1 MPIGW
6 LAMEGMPS
14 VVPSPSAAT
23 ALPAPPVAPALT
35 RRDHRRQR
43 STSWRDFPHNVRWAS
58 HGLVWIALLVPMVS
72 ELARGWRPDS
82 DNAAIAARAY
92 QSLSLHP
99 PLVGMTTTLAGNEH
113 VLFDPGPLMFYL
125 LAAPVHLDPSRGLF
139 WGATLLCGAV
149 LSLAIEA
156 LWSAGLWV
164 AGTVVAFTTLDLL
177 WLSPNVF
184 ENLAWN
190 AFFPLPFFV
199 AAVVLAWVVA
209 LGRVR
214 WWPVLVFVA
223 SVAAQSHLTF
233 VIPSVVLTLTAL
245 IFGLHAVRLRRLGW
259 LITGVG
265 VGLVCWLAPLVQE
278 VGHGPGNLSALARSN
293 GGEAIVGF
301 GFGLKLL
308 GAAGSLHPLW
318 LTHLPTAFYPLLG
331 LEYAHAPWFGG
342 LIIGLLLCITAVAL
356 AAGRRKLG
364 ALGAITLA
372 AALSEIA
379 SFAVFP
385 ADSLLN
391 LSYLINSLWVV
402 SILIWSVVAWAA
414 VSIGLW
420 VWHRY
425 GMDERPAIV
434 AAAKPRVGRL
444 PPVGVVLSLAV
455 LAVLAV
461 VGFLGIRPAATNPS
475 DTYFMPQ
482 MAARDA
488 RAALAIE
495 HLVKPGRVAIVVA
508 TRSGD
513 GFLAPGTAEGV
524 AYRLK
529 VDGWRPGLAS
539 PLGFSSGF
547 TIPPRQH
554 WPTMLI
560 TLTGGSGLS
569 VTRVR

>member
-1 MPIGW
+1 
-6 LAMEGMPS
+6 
-14 VVPSPSAAT
+14 
-23 ALPAPPVAPALT
+23 
-35 RRDHRRQR
+35 
-43 STSWRDFPHNVRWAS
+43 
-58 HGLVWIALLVPMVS
+58 MVS

-99 PLVGMTTTLAGNEH
+99 PLVGMTTVAGNGH

-125 LAAPVHLDPSRGLF
+125 LAVPVHLDPSRGLF

-156 LWSAGLWV
+156 AWSAGLWV
-164 AGTVVAFTTLDLL
+164 AGAVVAFTTLDLL
-177 WLSPNVF
+177 WLTPTVF
-184 ENLAWN
+184 ENMAWN
-190 AFFPLPFFV
+190 AYFPVPFFM

-245 IFGLHAVRLRRLGW
+245 IFGLHAARLRHLGW

-278 VGHGPGNLSALARSN
+278 VGRGRGNLSALARPD
-293 GGEAIVGF
+293 GRGAILGF
-301 GFGLKLL
+301 SFGLRWL

-318 LTHLPTAFYPLLG
+318 LTHLPTGFFPVLG

-342 LIIGLLLCITAVAL
+342 LIIALLLCITAATL
-356 AAGRRKLG
+356 ATGRRELG
-364 ALGAITLA
+364 ALGAIALA
-372 AALSEIA
+372 AAVSEMA

-385 ADSLLN
+385 AGNLLN
-391 LSYLINSLWVV
+391 LSYLINSLWVL
-402 SILIWSVVAWAA
+402 SILIWSVVVWAA

-425 GMDERPAIV
+425 REDV
-434 AAAKPRVGRL
+434 RL
-444 PPVGVVLSLAV
+444 PIVPNSRPCVERLAPAGMVLSLAV

-461 VGFLGIRPAATNPS
+461 IGFLGLKPAATDPS
-475 DTYFMPQ
+475 DIYFMPQ

-488 RAALAIE
+488 RAAFAIE
-495 HLVKPGRVAIVVA
+495 QLVKPGRVAIVVA
-508 TRSGD
+508 TRSRD

-529 VDGWRPGLAS
+529 VDGWRPGLRS

-554 WPTMLI
+554 WPTFLI
-560 TLTGGSGLS
+560 TLTGSRGLS

>member
-6 LAMEGMPS
+6 LAMKRMPS
-14 VVPSPSAAT
+14 VGPSPSAPT
-23 ALPAPPVAPALT
+23 ELPAPPVAPALT
-35 RRDHRRQR
+35 LRGRRRQR
-43 STSWRDFPHNVRWAS
+43 STSWRDFPHIVRWAS

-99 PLVGMTTTLAGNEH
+99 PLVGMTTVAGNGH

-125 LAAPVHLDPSRGLF
+125 LAVPVHLDPSRGLF

-156 LWSAGLWV
+156 AWSAGLWV
-164 AGTVVAFTTLDLL
+164 AGAVVAFTTLDLL
-177 WLSPNVF
+177 WLTPTVF
-184 ENLAWN
+184 ENMAWN
-190 AFFPLPFFV
+190 AYFPVPFFM

-245 IFGLHAVRLRRLGW
+245 IFGLHAARLRHLGW

-278 VGHGPGNLSALARSN
+278 VGRGRGNLSALARPD
-293 GGEAIVGF
+293 GRGAILGF
-301 GFGLKLL
+301 SFGLRWL

-318 LTHLPTAFYPLLG
+318 LTHLPTGFFPVLG

-342 LIIGLLLCITAVAL
+342 LIIALLLCITAATL
-356 AAGRRKLG
+356 ATGRRELG
-364 ALGAITLA
+364 ALGAIALA
-372 AALSEIA
+372 AAVSEMA

-385 ADSLLN
+385 AGNLLN
-391 LSYLINSLWVV
+391 LSYLINSLWVL
-402 SILIWSVVAWAA
+402 SILIWSVVVWAA

-425 GMDERPAIV
+425 REDV
-434 AAAKPRVGRL
+434 RL
-444 PPVGVVLSLAV
+444 PIVPNSRPCVERLAPAGMVLSLAV

-461 VGFLGIRPAATNPS
+461 IGFLGLKPAATDPS
-475 DTYFMPQ
+475 DIYFMPQ

-488 RAALAIE
+488 RAAFAIE
-495 HLVKPGRVAIVVA
+495 QLVKPGRVAIVVA
-508 TRSGD
+508 TRSRD

-529 VDGWRPGLAS
+529 VDGWRPGLRS

-554 WPTMLI
+554 WPTFLI
-560 TLTGGSGLS
+560 TLTGSRGLS

>member
-6 LAMEGMPS
+6 LAMEGEPS
-14 VVPSPSAAT
+14 VAPSLSVPT
-23 ALPAPPVAPALT
+23 ALPPPPVAPALT
-35 RRDHRRQR
+35 RRDRRRQR
-43 STSWRDFPHNVRWAS
+43 STSWRDFHHIVCWAS

-99 PLVGMTTTLAGNEH
+99 PLVGMTTVAGNGH
-113 VLFDPGPLMFYL
+113 VLFDPGPLMFFL
-125 LAAPVHLDPSRGLF
+125 LAVPVHLDPSRGLF
-139 WGATLLCGAV
+139 WGATLLCGTV
-149 LSLAIEA
+149 LSVAIEA
-156 LWSAGLWV
+156 AWSAGLWV
-164 AGTVVAFTTLDLL
+164 AGAVVAFTTLDLL
-177 WLSPNVF
+177 WLTPNVF

-190 AFFPLPFFV
+190 AFFPVPFFM

-214 WWPVLVFVA
+214 WWPVLVFVS

-233 VIPSVVLTLTAL
+233 VTPSVVLTLVAL
-245 IFGLHAVRLRRLGW
+245 IFGLHATRLRRLGW

-278 VGHGPGNLSALARSN
+278 VGTGPGNLSALARSD
-293 GGEAIVGF
+293 GGGAIVGF
-301 GFGLKLL
+301 RVALRLL

-318 LTHLPTAFYPLLG
+318 LTHLPTGFFPLLS

-342 LIIGLLLCITAVAL
+342 LIVGLLLSITAAAL
-356 AAGRRKLG
+356 ATGRRELG

-372 AALSEIA
+372 AAVGEMA

-385 ADSLLN
+385 AGNLLN

-402 SILIWSVVAWAA
+402 SILIWSVVVWAA

-425 GMDERPAIV
+425 GIGLGLPPTV
-434 AAAKPRVGRL
+434 PVSKPRVERL
-444 PPVGVVLSLAV
+444 APAGVVLSLAV

-461 VGFLGIRPAATNPS
+461 IGFLGLKPAATDPS
-475 DTYFMPQ
+475 DMYFMPQ
-482 MAARDA
+482 VAARNA

-495 HLVKPGRVAIVVA
+495 RLVKPGRVAIVVA
-508 TRSGD
+508 TRSRD

-524 AYRLK
+524 AYRLR
-529 VDGWRPGLAS
+529 VDGWRPGLTS
-539 PLGFSSGF
+539 TLGFSSGF
-547 TIPPRQH
+547 TIPPREH
-554 WPTMLI
+554 WPTFLI
-560 TLTGGSGLS
+560 TLTGSRGLS
-569 VTRVR
+569 VSRVR